1 MPTDGTLLL
10 EHMPKEKQYLVTALS
25 IFFSF
30 GAVLSA
36 AVALLVL
43 PQNSCPA
50 GQTVPCDV
58 DLQNRGWQYLLIT
71 LALIV
76 CIFSFPFRYPFIAFI
91 TQTLTMFL
99 ARMVFFHL
107 HESPRYLVHAGRPQ
121 DALKSLQMISKFN
134 GSDLEIELE
143 DVRDHYRP
151 VDVNEEDPQ
160 KLDHSRIRATS
171 RTIFDARVIEDGPVR
186 SSRESSTESTR
197 AVRPGLVTAYS
208 STGQTHG
215 HKEPLEVAVEQL
227 IANADANRRRRL
239 STASRRSS
247 IYERKVYGALPRWIR
262 KPLWAWRDRVMMVL
276 APEWLRTTVLV
287 WSAWCSM
294 ALGLL
299 NVGLGDRG
307 PFVLTKCPQPTP
319 CSTFIF
325 RNCWKLGTA
334 AGTAAHRL

>member
-1 MPTDGTLLL
+1 MDLF
-10 EHMPKEKQYLVTALS
+10 VS
-25 IFFSF
+25 ISSP
-30 GAVLSA
+30 VH
-36 AVALLVL
+36 V
-43 PQNSCPA
+43 
-50 GQTVPCDV
+50 
-58 DLQNRGWQYLLIT
+58 
-71 LALIV
+71 
-76 CIFSFPFRYPFIAFI
+76 AFI
-91 TQTLTMFL
+91 TQTLSMFL
-99 ARMVFFHL
+99 ARMVFFRL

-134 GSDLEIELE
+134 GSDLEIELG
-143 DVRDHYRP
+143 DVRDYYRP
-151 VDVNEEDPQ
+151 VDVDEEDPQ
-160 KLDHSRIRATS
+160 KLDHGRMRATS
-171 RTIFDARVIEDGPVR
+171 RTVFDARVIEDGPVR

-197 AVRPGLVTAYS
+197 AARPGLVTAYS

-215 HKEPLEVAVEQL
+215 LDSHNPSASTAAGSPSASSVEDPMLKEPLEVAVEQHVVDV
-227 IANADANRRRRL
+227 DANRRRRL

-287 WSAWCSM
+287 WSVWCAMS
-294 ALGLL
+294 LGLL

-325 RNCWKLGTA
+325 QNCWKLGTGVA
-334 AGTAAHRL
+334 VAVHRLWNRVYGMS